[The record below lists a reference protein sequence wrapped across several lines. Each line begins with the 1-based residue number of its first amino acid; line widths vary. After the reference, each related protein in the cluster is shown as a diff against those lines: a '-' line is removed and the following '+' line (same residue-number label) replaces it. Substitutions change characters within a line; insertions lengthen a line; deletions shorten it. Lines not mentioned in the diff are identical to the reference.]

1 MSCRLCESWARTGAD
16 RSHLGFSTTLRAACG
31 HQRARGAEPAFGV
44 EGGRFT
50 PFWEPSPLIRFFF
63 FSHVRCGKVHFGFQL
78 IDCGRERRRTDELVF
93 GRWNSFDAVGQSKT
107 CFFLGRRGPSA
118 KRPRSNYCAY
128 HNFPILSITHPPPP
142 SSSSSFSLAH
152 YQGRPRAPH
161 THSFIDIIGEFFV
174 ARVIWRTRRSGMYRC
189 VNRTKPRTGASY
201 YASHRQSFL
210 FSFHHNPFR
219 FNGPSNGRPGHHSI
233 PYHHWLINVS
243 LSLFFS

>member
-1 MSCRLCESWARTGAD
+1 MFAAEKCILDFNWSSVEEKDDGRTSWFSAAET
-16 RSHLGFSTTLRAACG
+16 RSMLLASRK
-31 HQRARGAEPAFGV
+31 RV
-44 EGGRFT
+44 
-50 PFWEPSPLIRFFF
+50 
-63 FSHVRCGKVHFGFQL
+63 
-78 IDCGRERRRTDELVF
+78 
-93 GRWNSFDAVGQSKT
+93 
-107 CFFLGRRGPSA
+107 FLGRRGPSA

-174 ARVIWRTRRSGMYRC
+174 ARVIWRTRRSGIYRC

-219 FNGPSNGRPGHHSI
+219 FNGPSNGRPGHLSI